1 MSDDG
6 VSHDGADLV
15 VGPDEAGRRV
25 DVVVAALLGTS
36 RSAAARRADAG
47 DVTVDG
53 AAVRRNRVL
62 VAGERPAVA
71 AARAE
76 DVVAPPVPPV
86 RHRDEHLSVLAKPPG
101 LVVHPGTGH
110 RGDTLVDA
118 LLAAGVPLADGD
130 DPERPGIVHRLDR
143 DTSGLLL
150 VAHTEAAR
158 VGLTAQLARHEVD
171 RRYLAL
177 LAGVPPEPRG
187 IVDAPIARHPSRR
200 AAFAVVEGGRA
211 ARTRYRVRGVGSVGT
226 PDGPREVAAVV
237 CGLETGRTHQ
247 VRVHLAAV
255 GAPVA
260 GDPVYGTDRA
270 VAAALGLTRPALH
283 AARLA
288 LRHPVT
294 GADLVVEEPLPE
306 DLVTAWSRAGLEPP
320 VGAPAP

>member
-1 MSDDG
+1 MSDG
-6 VSHDGADLV
+6 GAVLV

-25 DVVVAALLGTS
+25 DVVVAVLLGTS

-47 DVTVDG
+47 AVTVDG
-53 AAVRRNRVL
+53 RPVRRNRVL
-62 VAGERPAVA
+62 TIGERLAVA
-71 AARAE
+71 APVSDE
-76 DVVAPPVPPV
+76 VTAPPVPPV
-86 RHRDEHLSVLAKPPG
+86 RHRDEHLSILAKPPG
-101 LVVHPGTGH
+101 LVVHAGTGH

-118 LLAAGVPLADGD
+118 LVAAGVPLAAGD

-150 VAHTEAAR
+150 VAHTEEAR
-158 VGLTAQLARHEVD
+158 VGLSAQLARHEVD

-200 AAFAVVEGGRA
+200 AAFAVVEGGRP
-211 ARTRYRVRGVGSVGT
+211 ARTRYRVLGTGSVAT

-247 VRVHLAAV
+247 VRVHLDAI

-260 GDPVYGTDRA
+260 GDPVYGADRA
-270 VAAALGLTRPALH
+270 VAAALGLDRPALH

-294 GADLVVEEPLPE
+294 GVDLVVDEPLPA
-306 DLVTAWSRAGLEPP
+306 DLGAAGARAGREPP
-320 VGAPAP
+320 GTAPAP